1 MTDGAYHYSVTPR
14 GDSSAPLGLAIRLN
28 LLDTAVKTTKHLTPL
43 EITRFSNRVGSLK
56 PQLVDKTNASL

>member
-14 GDSSAPLGLAIRLN
+14 GDSSAPLGLAIRLK

-43 EITRFSNRVGSLK
+43 EITRSRTE
-56 PQLVDKTNASL
+56 LVL